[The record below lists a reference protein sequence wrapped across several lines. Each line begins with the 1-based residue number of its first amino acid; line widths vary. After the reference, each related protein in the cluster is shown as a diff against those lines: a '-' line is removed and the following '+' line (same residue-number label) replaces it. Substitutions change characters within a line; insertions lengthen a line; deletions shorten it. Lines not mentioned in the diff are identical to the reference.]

1 MATFVVLGN
10 WTAEGAKAYADA
22 PARAK
27 ANVEAA
33 AAMGGRIVGTYW
45 TLGQYDFVSII
56 EAPSDESMTAA
67 ILLNGARG
75 FGRTV
80 TMRAFTMSEF
90 EGIIGQAKAAG
101 G

>member
-1 MATFVVLGN
+1 
-10 WTAEGAKAYADA
+10 
-22 PARAK
+22 
-27 ANVEAA
+27 
-33 AAMGGRIVGTYW
+33 
-45 TLGQYDFVSII
+45 VSII
-56 EAPSDESMTAA
+56 EAPSDEAVTAG

-75 FGRTV
+75 FARTV